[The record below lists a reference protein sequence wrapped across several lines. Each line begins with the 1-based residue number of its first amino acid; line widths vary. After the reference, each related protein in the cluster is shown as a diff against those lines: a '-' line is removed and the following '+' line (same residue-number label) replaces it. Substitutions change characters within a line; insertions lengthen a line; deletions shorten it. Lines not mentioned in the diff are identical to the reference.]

1 MSQSDSPKVRRRV
14 FYSPSPRSYAVIQLD
29 PVEMVR
35 PFNDAQALLEAQAMQ
50 PKSYL
55 IYLRLE
61 RALPWPDQPWYRF
74 EIEPIATTLRP
85 EDETRCI
92 TSDMCIPIF
101 PNTNHP
107 NGRESLRPSLE
118 GLFPY
123 DNCYHW
129 FQAKTVDVRIRARPE
144 MFDETN
150 AVSISVR

>member
-1 MSQSDSPKVRRRV
+1 MAKTIGRI
-14 FYSPSPRSYAVIQLD
+14 FYSPSPRSYAVIRLN
-29 PVEMVR
+29 PEEMVR
-35 PFNDAQALLEAQAMQ
+35 QFDDAQALREARAMQ

-55 IYLRLE
+55 IYLQLE

-85 EDETRCI
+85 EDEAQGI

-101 PNTNHP
+101 PNTSHP
-107 NGRESLRPSLE
+107 NGRESLQPSPE

-129 FQAKTVDVRIRARPE
+129 FQPKLVDVRIKARPE
-144 MFDETN
+144 LFDETN
-150 AVSISVR
+150 AVSI